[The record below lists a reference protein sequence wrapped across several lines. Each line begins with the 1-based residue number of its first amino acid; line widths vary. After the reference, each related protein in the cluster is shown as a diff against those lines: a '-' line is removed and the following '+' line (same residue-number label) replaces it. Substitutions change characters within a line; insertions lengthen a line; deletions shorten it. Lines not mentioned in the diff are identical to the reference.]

1 MRNLWASNLLE
12 NFLIM
17 AVAAILG
24 IRLGLHLTGYPQ
36 LGGGGLHIAHMLWG
50 GLGMLVAIILMLEF
64 SNRTARE
71 WAAIVGGI
79 GFGTFIDELGKFIT
93 SDNNYFYQ
101 PSIAV
106 IYVIF
111 ISLFLSIRWINHSS
125 LLSQSESMANAT
137 EIIQEGIHAGGL
149 DDEERLAALEL
160 LKSSNTQLAGDLR
173 CVLEKFTTLPMHR
186 PGVLA
191 RTRYALAIFY
201 SGLASRGWFRWLV
214 IGIFLAD
221 AVAGLAFIMLDMEW
235 SWPTAAAILGGCL
248 ALWALFQFTNPR
260 MPRGRISRCVFSVA
274 LAAVIGIAML
284 VNLRSSLGSFD
295 DWVELI
301 TTMATTVLII
311 IGALVMHRSRL
322 KAYLWFRGATL
333 ISILVTDVFAFYQY
347 QFVALG
353 DLALDMLLF
362 LALRYMIDREKGAL
376 QANSTQIPQA
386 ARIALPRCR
395 WSEPGSNRG

>member
-17 AVAAILG
+17 AVAAVLA

-64 SNRTARE
+64 SNRTTRE
-71 WAAIVGGI
+71 WAAIIGGI

-149 DDEERLAALEL
+149 DDEERLAAIEL
-160 LKSSNTQLAGDLR
+160 LKSSNTGLAGDLR
-173 CVLEKFTTLPMHR
+173 CILEKFTVLPMHR

-191 RTRYALAIFY
+191 RMRHALAIFY
-201 SGLASRGWFRWLV
+201 AGLVSRGWFRWLV
-214 IGIFLAD
+214 TGIFLAD
-221 AVAGLAFIMLDMEW
+221 ALAGLALIVLDMEW
-235 SWPTAAAILGGCL
+235 SWLTAAAILCGCL

-260 MPRGRISRCVFSVA
+260 MPCGRIFRCIFGVG

-284 VNLRSSLGSFD
+284 VNLRSSLGSFN

-353 DLALDMLLF
+353 YLALDMLLF
-362 LALRYMIDREKGAL
+362 LALRYMIDREKAIV
-376 QANSTQIPQA
+376 SHK
-386 ARIALPRCR
+386 R
-395 WSEPGSNRG
+395 S

>member
-1 MRNLWASNLLE
+1 MKRVSPFMRNLWASNLLE
-12 NFLIM
+12 NFLIT

-24 IRLGLHLTGYPQ
+24 IRLGLHLSGYPQ

-64 SNRTARE
+64 SNRTTRQ
-71 WAAIVGGI
+71 WAAIIGGI

-173 CVLEKFTTLPMHR
+173 CILEKFTTLPMHR

-191 RTRYALAIFY
+191 RIRNALAIFY

-214 IGIFLAD
+214 TGIFLAD

-248 ALWALFQFTNPR
+248 AMWALFQFTNPST
-260 MPRGRISRCVFSVA
+260 PRRRILRCVFSVA

-284 VNLRSSLGSFD
+284 FNLRSSLGAFD
-295 DWVELI
+295 DWVELV
-301 TTMATTVLII
+301 TTMATTVLTI
-311 IGALVMHRSRL
+311 IGALVIHRSRL

-347 QFVALG
+347 QFLALG

-362 LALRYMIDREKGAL
+362 LALRYMIDREKAIVPL
-376 QANSTQIPQA
+376 LE
-386 ARIALPRCR
+386 RV
-395 WSEPGSNRG
+395 

>member
-1 MRNLWASNLLE
+1 MKRVSPFMRNLWASNLLE

-71 WAAIVGGI
+71 WAAIIGGI

-149 DDEERLAALEL
+149 DDGERLVALEL
-160 LKSSNTQLAGDLR
+160 LKSSNTGLAGDLR
-173 CVLEKFTTLPMHR
+173 CILEKFTTLPMHR

-191 RTRYALAIFY
+191 RMRYALAIFY

-214 IGIFLAD
+214 IGIFIAD
-221 AVAGLAFIMLDMEW
+221 ALAGLAFIMLDMEW

-248 ALWALFQFTNPR
+248 AMWALFQFTNPR

-284 VNLRSSLGSFD
+284 VNSRSSLGSFD

-301 TTMATTVLII
+301 TTMATTVLTI
-311 IGALVMHRSRL
+311 IGALVIHRSRL

-347 QFVALG
+347 QFIALG
-353 DLALDMLLF
+353 DLALDVLLF
-362 LALRYMIDREKGAL
+362 LALRYMIDREKAIVPL
-376 QANSTQIPQA
+376 LE
-386 ARIALPRCR
+386 RV
-395 WSEPGSNRG
+395 

>member
-1 MRNLWASNLLE
+1 MKRVSPFMRNLWASNLLE

-71 WAAIVGGI
+71 WAAIIGGI

-111 ISLFLSIRWINHSS
+111 ISLFLSLRWINHSS

-149 DDEERLAALEL
+149 DDGERLAALEL
-160 LKSSNTQLAGDLR
+160 LKSSNTGLAGDLR
-173 CVLEKFTTLPMHR
+173 CILEKFTTLPMHR

-191 RTRYALAIFY
+191 RTRYTLAIFY
-201 SGLASRGWFRWLV
+201 SGLVSRGWFRWLV
-214 IGIFLAD
+214 ISIFLAD

-235 SWPTAAAILGGCL
+235 SWPAAAAILGGCL

-260 MPRGRISRCVFSVA
+260 MPRGRISRCIFSVA

-301 TTMATTVLII
+301 TTMATTVLTI
-311 IGALVMHRSRL
+311 IGALVIHRSRL

-347 QFVALG
+347 QFIALG
-353 DLALDMLLF
+353 DLALDMILF
-362 LALRYMIDREKGAL
+362 LALRYMIDREKAIVPL
-376 QANSTQIPQA
+376 LE
-386 ARIALPRCR
+386 RV
-395 WSEPGSNRG
+395 